1 MVLRAFGN
9 GGERGGDR
17 IGASNPEPTVEE
29 IVVALR
35 DMAER
40 RSRRDAA
47 PLRDVGAIVEPVT
60 VHRRSERFDFL
71 NPRATDDEPVAVE
84 FKNVAVPDIAEM
96 RAAEIE
102 RLLGE
107 NRRLHEQVFHLLHL
121 VEQERQTLR
130 ADAVERAATKD
141 GREAIVRE
149 VRGTIEAEMR
159 PLLKAILRLLE
170 RTGAERGG
178 QALGNASTV
187 ELPTRLGRPRLG
199 IAAERQPDH
208 ADASAEDRRLRDG
221 APRPDMRG
229 DTLGRATSAQTG
241 PIAARPTGADDARK
255 PSRTAPDTR
264 SERDRHAA
272 WILDLI
278 EAAGA
283 RVQMPGERDGSNVP
297 HGADPHLRASF
308 DPAANP
314 PPAREYGLVARF
326 IQRLKRFRR
335 ASE

>member
-1 MVLRAFGN
+1 VVLRALGN
-9 GGERGGDR
+9 GGERGVDR
-17 IGASNPEPTVEE
+17 IGETNPEPTVEE

-40 RSRRDAA
+40 RNRRDAA
-47 PLRDVGAIVEPVT
+47 PLRYVGAIVEPVT
-60 VHRRSERFDFL
+60 THRRSERFDFL
-71 NPRATDDEPVAVE
+71 DPRANDDEPVAVE

-121 VEQERQTLR
+121 VEQERQALR
-130 ADAVERAATKD
+130 ADEADRGATKD
-141 GREAIVRE
+141 SRAAIVRE

-178 QALGNASTV
+178 QALGNASAG
-187 ELPTRLGRPRLG
+187 ELPARLGRPRLG
-199 IAAERQPDH
+199 IAVERQPDR
-208 ADASAEDRRLRDG
+208 ADASGEDWRRRDV

-229 DTLGRATSAQTG
+229 DPLGRGTSAATG
-241 PIAARPTGADDARK
+241 STAARPIDAGDAQKSARA
-255 PSRTAPDTR
+255 APDTR

-283 RVQMPGERDGSNVP
+283 RVQMPGERDGSSVP
-297 HGADPHLRASF
+297 HGAEPHHHASF
-308 DPAANP
+308 DPAASP

-326 IQRLKRFRR
+326 VRRLKRFRR